1 MPLDPGRVRP
11 RDRGPWWLAITVMAL
26 VLGLL
31 AASVATTFTPLFDI
45 DNTVAEEAYDGVQGR
60 GGVVH
65 ALRVIAIAGA
75 PAVLRALMLL
85 AALVLARRGAW
96 RLSIWLGLSALVE
109 WLLAPA
115 VKVIF
120 DRPRPSW
127 ESPITTVGGFAFPS
141 GHAAG
146 GGMFAAAAVL
156 LTLTALQ
163 RGRLRTTL
171 CWLWVLLGVVVGVDR
186 ILLGV
191 HYLSDVVAG
200 WLLGASVVLVMWQ
213 LVVRPGI
220 AVLPVVEG
228 TPGSR
233 PARFAV
239 IANPLRIPDMGAF
252 RASVTA
258 VGARWGWEEPLWLET
273 QADDPGVGMSEQAL
287 LAEVQLVLAVGGDG
301 TVRVV
306 CSELARTGVAVG
318 VVPLGTGNLLA
329 RNLGL
334 PLHAGDAVETALS
347 GKDRAVD
354 IVAVRGDDLPE
365 TSFTVMAGLGFDAAI
380 MAGAPDE
387 LKARMGWPAYVV
399 SALRQLR
406 HPATWV
412 EVSVDGAAPVRRRV
426 RTVVV
431 GNVGSLQAGIPLLP
445 DALIDDGQ
453 LDVVVIAPRHTVG
466 WLRLVVRVLRRTR
479 RTDERLDRMTGRRVM
494 ITADK
499 PLLRQLDGDPVGEG
513 RELSAEVLAGALL
526 VRVPR

>member
-1 MPLDPGRVRP
+1 MT
-11 RDRGPWWLAITVMAL
+11 LA
-26 VLGLL
+26 LGLV
-31 AASVATTFTPLFDI
+31 AAAVAATVSPLVDV
-45 DNTVAEEAYDGVQGR
+45 DNAVAEEAYDGVHGH
-60 GGVVH
+60 GAVVNVLK
-65 ALRVIAIAGA
+65 AVAIAGA
-75 PAVLRALMLL
+75 PALLRVLLLL

-96 RLSIWLGLSALVE
+96 RLSIWLVLSVLVE
-109 WLLAPA
+109 WLVAPA
-115 VKVIF
+115 AKVVF

-127 ESPITTVGGFAFPS
+127 AAPIASVGGFSFPS

-156 LTLTALQ
+156 LTVTVVQ

-171 CWLWVLLGVVVGVDR
+171 CWLWVAVGVIAGLDR
-186 ILLGV
+186 IFLGV

-200 WLLGASVVLVMWQ
+200 WLLGVVLVLVGWQ

-220 AVLPVVEG
+220 TALPVVNG

-233 PARFAV
+233 PARYAV
-239 IANPLRIPDMGAF
+239 IANPVRVPNMADF

-258 VGARWGWEEPLWLET
+258 VGARWGWEEPLWFET
-273 QADDPGVGMSEQAL
+273 EADDPGVGMCEQAL
-287 LAEVQLVLAVGGDG
+287 LADVQMVLAVGGDG

-318 VVPLGTGNLLA
+318 IVPLGTGNLLA

-347 GKDRAVD
+347 GQDRAVD
-354 IVAVRGDDLPE
+354 IVAVGGDDMAE
-365 TSFTVMAGLGFDAAI
+365 TSFTVMAGLGLDAAI

-399 SALRQLR
+399 SALKQLR

-412 EVSVDGAAPVRRRV
+412 EVSVDGAEPVRRRV

-445 DALIDDGQ
+445 DALIDDGR
-453 LDVVVIAPRHTVG
+453 LDVVMIAPRHTVG

-479 RTDERLDRMTGRRVM
+479 RTDERLDRMTGLGVEIR
-494 ITADK
+494 ADK
-499 PLLRQLDGDPVGEG
+499 PLLRQLDGDPIGEG
-513 RELSAEVLAGALL
+513 RELHAQILPGALL
-526 VRVPR
+526 VRVRR